1 MLSRPSRRQID
12 AGVELAQRQSVP
24 LEQTDSIISHVVRR
38 GYAYW
43 QDLRGQR
50 PWPLRRDLD
59 PARIVG
65 LLPFLFMVDVLE
77 DGGDFRYRL
86 IGTDIVGNTVTDNTG
101 KRLSGLRSQGSQAV
115 LAGLYRDTYQSGE
128 PRLQR
133 IAFTTKA
140 GLRSWYECVMLP
152 LGLLDGARP
161 EILLGFAEHFTQP
174 ID

>member
-12 AGVELAQRQSVP
+12 AGVELVQRQSVP
-24 LEQTDSIISHVVRR
+24 LALTDSVVSHIVRR

-43 QDLRGQR
+43 QDLRGER
-50 PWPLRRDLD
+50 PWPMRRELD
-59 PARIVG
+59 PARIVS

-77 DGGDFRYRL
+77 DGSDFRYRL
-86 IGTDIVGNTVTDNTG
+86 LGTDIVGNTITDNTG
-101 KRLSGLRSQGSQAV
+101 KRLSELRSQGSQAI
-115 LAGLYRDTYQSGE
+115 LAGLYRDTYLSGQ

-133 IAFTTKA
+133 IAFTTRA

-152 LGLLDGARP
+152 LGVTEGARP